1 MEKQKTY
8 GFLNNFIYALNIERK
23 SNLRLLAITLIKP
36 IGDIVGTLLNS
47 YAPKYVL
54 SFIENDLPLKTII
67 IYTIV
72 ICLIMLIFDIISTTC
87 YNSFEFEYRKTE
99 GYVEKKRMDKLFHT
113 DLKIWNPRIFLIM
126 SKERKQQ
133 LPEEVDF
140 MECYMKA
147 EIL

>member
-54 SFIENDLPLKTII
+54 SFIDNHS
-67 IYTIV
+67 
-72 ICLIMLIFDIISTTC
+72 MTTGAHHL
-87 YNSFEFEYRKTE
+87 SQDVR
-99 GYVEKKRMDKLFHT
+99 R
-113 DLKIWNPRIFLIM
+113 
-126 SKERKQQ
+126 
-133 LPEEVDF
+133 
-140 MECYMKA
+140 
-147 EIL
+147 

>member
-54 SFIENDLPLKTII
+54 SFIEDDLPFNTII
-67 IYTIV
+67 MYTVI
-72 ICLIMLIFDIISTTC
+72 ICLIM
-87 YNSFEFEYRKTE
+87 
-99 GYVEKKRMDKLFHT
+99 M
-113 DLKIWNPRIFLIM
+113 
-126 SKERKQQ
+126 
-133 LPEEVDF
+133 
-140 MECYMKA
+140 
-147 EIL
+147 ILDVVLG

>member
-54 SFIENDLPLKTII
+54 SFIEDDLPFNTII
-67 IYTIV
+67 MYTVI
-72 ICLIMLIFDIISTTC
+72 ICLIMMILHVTTVSSLNIERQKAMLKRREWTS
-87 YNSFEFEYRKTE
+87 YFILTLKT
-99 GYVEKKRMDKLFHT
+99 
-113 DLKIWNPRIFLIM
+113 WNHRIFLIM
-126 SKERKQQ
+126 PKEQKQH
-133 LPEEVDF
+133 
-140 MECYMKA
+140 
-147 EIL
+147 

>member
-54 SFIENDLPLKTII
+54 SFIEDDLPFNTII
-67 IYTIV
+67 MYTVI
-72 ICLIMLIFDIISTTC
+72 ICLIM
-87 YNSFEFEYRKTE
+87 
-99 GYVEKKRMDKLFHT
+99 M
-113 DLKIWNPRIFLIM
+113 
-126 SKERKQQ
+126 
-133 LPEEVDF
+133 
-140 MECYMKA
+140 
-147 EIL
+147 ILDVAFG

>member
-67 IYTIV
+67 Y
-72 ICLIMLIFDIISTTC
+72 L
-87 YNSFEFEYRKTE
+87 YNSY
-99 GYVEKKRMDKLFHT
+99 
-113 DLKIWNPRIFLIM
+113 
-126 SKERKQQ
+126 
-133 LPEEVDF
+133 LPDNVDF
-140 MECYMKA
+140 
-147 EIL
+147 

>member
-87 YNSFEFEYRKTE
+87 YNSFEFEYRKT
-99 GYVEKKRMDKLFHT
+99 
-113 DLKIWNPRIFLIM
+113 
-126 SKERKQQ
+126 
-133 LPEEVDF
+133 
-140 MECYMKA
+140 
-147 EIL
+147 